1 MVQEVS
7 TGKHNILL
15 KEIADSVTSL
25 AVLVDY
31 SEHPKARI
39 TKEPKLLTASACD
52 GIRSSSGISCRL
64 LDDLGKRSLDD
75 SYAVSSLGAVDFR
88 TSDPISRDS

>member
-39 TKEPKLLTASACD
+39 TIGAETVDGVCLRWHQEFLRNKLQT
-52 GIRSSSGISCRL
+52 
-64 LDDLGKRSLDD
+64 LG
-75 SYAVSSLGAVDFR
+75 
-88 TSDPISRDS
+88 